1 MLIKMFSSKYF
12 RIENVRV
19 SSSHDSCQHTSV
31 YWTRSPFTSCTNRLQ
46 KRSTDNTE
54 KSLFTCFLSE
64 VFFLFIA
71 ECGAQT
77 TVFKTSSSVFVFVF
91 V

>member
-19 SSSHDSCQHTSV
+19 SSSLSV